1 MASILNSLFA
11 KGYCDDMI
19 DWYAVTDMLD
29 LHTVDFTSVADSTS
43 VANST
48 SAETQLPKSLQVA
61 VTTYHDFEKLYAWA
75 NQSNV
80 RSINMASVNTG
91 VAMQVALNGVSRG
104 RGVISTHTNNVDL
117 VGTTA

>member
-19 DWYAVTDMLD
+19 DWYAVTNMLD
-29 LHTVDFTSVADSTS
+29 LHT
-43 VANST
+43 ANPT
-48 SAETQLPKSLQVA
+48 SAEIQLPKSLQVA

-104 RGVISTHTNNVDL
+104 RGVISTHRNNVDL

>member
-1 MASILNSLFA
+1 MMASILNSLFA

-29 LHTVDFTSVADSTS
+29 LHMADFTS

-48 SAETQLPKSLQVA
+48 STETRLPKSLQTA